1 MTYVFELGK
10 IFIIAAIA
18 GFIPP
23 FLLSTILQRSAW
35 RTMLPLL
42 LALALV
48 GASAGISGGMSRSPA
63 VGEIIPAF
71 LGLLGGVAVY
81 LFGVDQSKGLAAS
94 FGAAALAIS
103 LLLSYAAGSIF
114 RATPE
119 DHRELRALCAG
130 AYTNADLLKDE
141 GAFTRFRDMM
151 GDWCDKSMN
160 WRLTTPPPSNG
171 PSQ

>member
-1 MTYVFELGK
+1 MTYVFELSK
-10 IFIIAAIA
+10 IFFIGALA

-23 FLLSTILQRSAW
+23 FLLSVTMQRSVW
-35 RTMLPLL
+35 KTMVPLL

-48 GASAGISGGMSRSPA
+48 GASAGLAGGMSRSPA
-63 VGEIIPAF
+63 VGEIIPAV
-71 LGLLGGVAVY
+71 LSLLGGVAVY
-81 LFGVDQSKGLAAS
+81 LFGVNQSKGLTAS

-119 DHRELRALCAG
+119 DHREVRGLCAA

-141 GAFTRFRDMM
+141 AAFTRFREKM
-151 GDWCDKSMN
+151 GKWCDKAMN
-160 WRLTTPPPSNG
+160 WRLTPPNG
-171 PSQ
+171 SSQ